1 MNKKIFLITISFLIL
16 CAIKDQS
23 LFILAQTDVNNKEK
37 GLAPVNYTGAQYRDP
52 LELPIE
58 LRAPIKPG
66 AEIVLEK
73 GKEIKEIE
81 EEKEIVLPTF
91 VIQGMVWG
99 GVKPQALI
107 NEGLCEKGDI
117 IKGAEITD
125 INKEGVTFIYKNKKF
140 IIQPTVKLDKIGQ
153 IKEEGGIKNGQQKE
167 RPYER

>member
-1 MNKKIFLITISFLIL
+1 MVKKIFLIAASFLIL
-16 CAIKDQS
+16 GTIKDQS

-58 LRAPIKPG
+58 LRTPIKPVAETAVEKEG
-66 AEIVLEK
+66 EKEEEIVPPDFT
-73 GKEIKEIE
+73 
-81 EEKEIVLPTF
+81 V
-91 VIQGMVWG
+91 QGMVWG

-125 INKEGVTFIYKNKKF
+125 ITKEGVTYIYKNKKF
-140 IIQPTVKLDKIGQ
+140 IIQPMIKLQKIGQ
-153 IKEEGGIKNGQQKE
+153 IKEE
-167 RPYER
+167 